1 MIKNNKIIIYS
12 FSQIAKKIAKT
23 LQEKSYHIIIVEEDE
38 KLYKEAIDAGYEVK
52 KMSLMDD
59 ENIIAIG
66 LSTNNIKAFFCLGDD
81 KNTNLFITLS
91 VRNINKKIKIVSVS
105 ATKEDNKTLILAGA
119 DKTINPYEIGALRIF
134 RSLHKPLI
142 LDVLDDILFSKSDIE
157 IAEITIQKGS
167 IFDGIY
173 LNDLKLID
181 KKNIII
187 LGITDKEISDKFIF
201 FSTGI
206 NHKID
211 QGDIL
216 VLLGHSED
224 LKEFKKLLANVI

>member
-1 MIKNNKIIIYS
+1 MNKNKIVIYS
-12 FSQIAKKIAKT
+12 FSQIAQKIAKT
-23 LQEKSYHIIIVEEDE
+23 LQNKQYHITIVEENE
-38 KLYKEAIDAGYEVK
+38 ELYQKAKNLGYEVK
-52 KMSLMDD
+52 NLSLMDD
-59 ENIIAIG
+59 ENIISVG
-66 LSTNNIKAFFCLGDD
+66 LENDNIKAFFCLGDD

-91 VRNINKKIKIVSVS
+91 VRNINKKIKIISVS
-105 ATKEDNKTLILAGA
+105 ATKEDNKTLLLAGA
-119 DKTINPYEIGALRIF
+119 NKTINPYEIGALRIF

-142 LDVLDDILFSKSDIE
+142 LNVLDDILFSTSDIE
-157 IAEITIQKGS
+157 IEEITIQKGC

-187 LGITDKEISDKFIF
+187 LGITDKELSDNFIF

-211 QGDIL
+211 EGDVL
-216 VLLGHSED
+216 VVLGRSNDLL
-224 LKEFKKLLANVI
+224 EFKELMTNII